1 MRPARK
7 LKLQPVLARRQRQ
20 HGLRLPAA
28 EMHVFGVH
36 HDRLLQLIRRESGVD
51 QQMEVS
57 FDVPELRITAV
68 PLPIGSPPAASAARS
83 KAIPRRQPTS
93 SSSSRM
99 SADNPPRGPGHAE
112 PGTLALWPKRCSLH
126 DRLTRR
132 LWSEFSG
139 PLHQR
144 LSGPRPNICMNRD
157 PQNLAPAVWCHL
169 FYDPHRSGGKNS
181 QSSHRYSTQ
190 IKRRASRKLAF

>member
-68 PLPIGSPPAASAARS
+68 PLPIGSPPAASAARLRPFLDGS
-83 KAIPRRQPTS
+83 PLPARHRVCRPTTRLAGAGACGARDTRALAEALLIARSPDTPPLVRVQWPTS
-93 SSSSRM
+93 
-99 SADNPPRGPGHAE
+99 PTPVGPAPEH
-112 PGTLALWPKRCSLH
+112 LH
-126 DRLTRR
+126 
-132 LWSEFSG
+132 E
-139 PLHQR
+139 
-144 LSGPRPNICMNRD
+144 PRPPKFGSCCMV
-157 PQNLAPAVWCHL
+157 PSVL
-169 FYDPHRSGGKNS
+169 
-181 QSSHRYSTQ
+181 
-190 IKRRASRKLAF
+190 